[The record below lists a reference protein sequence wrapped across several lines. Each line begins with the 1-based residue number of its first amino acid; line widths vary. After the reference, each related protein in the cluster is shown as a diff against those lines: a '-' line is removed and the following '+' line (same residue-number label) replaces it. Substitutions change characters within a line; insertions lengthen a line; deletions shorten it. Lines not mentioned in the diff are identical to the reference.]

1 MATAEDYATWLVQNK
16 DKQGTDEFNTVAEAY
31 KRKRAES
38 AVPSVSAAS
47 AEGQKAPEWAQRTLQ
62 YANALGFGLVPKM
75 LKASGA
81 PESSQ
86 FVSGATEQFV
96 KEHPKEAFVS
106 ELVGSLPAGELG
118 AIGTGAR
125 AVKAAPIVSRIFQSA
140 APATVFGGLQAA
152 GKSEGETSVDIMADA
167 ARGAAL
173 SGILGAGA
181 TGVGSIFGAVGRNVG
196 ARGSQRIAANEA
208 QKELSKALYRDVPS
222 GSIFETPGVVS
233 TPAGRGIARL
243 QTLGPEAR
251 VVDIG
256 GESTRRLADLLTT
269 LPGKAQRQ
277 FQTAVEQR
285 QAGRAGRLVTAA
297 DEALGTS
304 GAQYG
309 QTLGELETRKV
320 AESKPFYDQLRDVTI
335 PVDDELFGML
345 KSAGNEAL
353 KKSQRLARLAGE
365 DQLSISNA
373 LKDTR
378 DLLTNVSIPGTQ
390 VNFNSLDHVKQAL
403 YDLEQKF
410 AKAGENQESAAFG
423 SLRKRLTAKLDSMS
437 PVDDA
442 GISIYRQARNAYA
455 GPAQL
460 ADAVESGRNALSGKT
475 VELSDVIS
483 NLSDSEMEGF
493 RIGALQA
500 LREKVGKEAGQTELL
515 KMWKE
520 PATSDKLKLIF
531 GDNYRQFAADVA
543 KERQLKMME
552 KVGQGSK
559 TASMLFGA
567 QDLGMPGIEAA
578 GQAATAAKTGD
589 IGSLVTG
596 AKKLVAGTAMPEAT
610 RNQLA
615 RLLLARG
622 PQAQQELTML
632 DQIMAN
638 ANAAAAARAR
648 RTGALL
654 GSGASYN
661 LFNNQ

>member
-1 MATAEDYATWLVQNK
+1 MATTEDYANWLVQNK

-31 KRKRAES
+31 KRKRAEI
-38 AVPSVSAAS
+38 ATPSVSESTS
-47 AEGQKAPEWAQRTLQ
+47 AGQKSPEWAQRALQ
-62 YANALGFGLVPKM
+62 YANALGFGLVPKV

-106 ELVGSLPAGELG
+106 ELVGSLPSGELG
-118 AIGTGAR
+118 AIGVGAR
-125 AVKAAPIVSRIFQSA
+125 AVKAAPIASRIFQSA

-152 GKSEGETSVDIMADA
+152 GRSEGETSADIMGDA

-181 TGVGSIFGAVGRNVG
+181 TGIGSVLGAVGRNIG
-196 ARGSQRIAANEA
+196 ARGSEKIAATQA
-208 QKELSKALYRDVPS
+208 QKELSKALYRDVPP
-222 GSIFETPGVVS
+222 GSIFEQTGAVS

-243 QTLGPEAR
+243 ETLGPEAR

-256 GESTRRLADLLTT
+256 GESTRKLADLLTT
-269 LPGKAQRQ
+269 LPGKAGRQ
-277 FQTAVEQR
+277 FQTAIEQR
-285 QAGRAGRLVTAA
+285 QAGRAGRLTTAA
-297 DEALGTS
+297 DEALGTG

-309 QTLGELETRKV
+309 QTLGELNARKI
-320 AESKPFYDQLRDVTI
+320 AESKPFYDQLRDVAI

-345 KSAGNEAL
+345 KAAGNEAL

-365 DQLSISNA
+365 DQLSIGNA

-378 DLLTNVSIPGTQ
+378 DLLTNVSIPGKQ

-410 AKAGENQESAAFG
+410 SRAGETAEAGAFG
-423 SLRKRLTAKLDSMS
+423 NLRKRLTAKLDSLS

-442 GISIYRQARNAYA
+442 GVSIYRQARNAYA

-460 ADAVESGRNALSGKT
+460 ADAVESGRSAMSGKA

-483 NLSDSEMEGF
+483 GLSDSEIEGF

-520 PATSDKLKLIF
+520 PATSDKLRLIF

-552 KVGQGSK
+552 RVGQGSK
-559 TASMLFGA
+559 TSSMLFGA
-567 QDLGMPGIEAA
+567 QDLGMPGLEAVGQTVA
-578 GQAATAAKTGD
+578 GAKSGD
-589 IGSLVTG
+589 IGSIVTG
-596 AKKLVAGTAMPEAT
+596 AKNLVTRTAMPEAT

-661 LFNNQ
+661 LFNE